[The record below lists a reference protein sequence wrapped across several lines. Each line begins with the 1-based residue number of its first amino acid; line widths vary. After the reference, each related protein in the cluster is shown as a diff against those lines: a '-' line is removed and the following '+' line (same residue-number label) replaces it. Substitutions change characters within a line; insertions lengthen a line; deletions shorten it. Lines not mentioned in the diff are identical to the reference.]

1 MVPVKTGDT
10 IVAKATASGRG
21 GVGILRVSGALS
33 ERIAE
38 HILKKIPSPRT
49 AEHLSFWGQDQTLID
64 KGIALFF
71 KGPNSFT
78 GEDVLELQGHGSPF
92 ALNQLLKTAIQYGAR
107 LAGPGEFSLR
117 AFLNNKIDLLQAEAI
132 SELINA
138 SSEQAAKSAA
148 RSLQGDFSKVVNEWI
163 ESLIR
168 LRMFIEASIDFPDE
182 EIELL
187 SEGRVKAELKS
198 LLSDLQRVNQSA
210 NQGALLSEGIRIAI
224 AGKPNAGKSSLL
236 NRLSG
241 LESAIVTD
249 TPGTTRD
256 VLKEHISIDGLPIH
270 LIDTAGLRLA
280 TDSIEIEGIKRARQE
295 IQRADHVLWILDG
308 ALEEENLCKDERSN
322 IPDFDQEILEKIS
335 ALIAFDS
342 EQAKEKPQLTVV
354 VNKIDQLQQPARVE
368 QDENYHRVYLSA
380 KTGEGIELLREH
392 LKKIA
397 GFSLNGS
404 EDVFMARTRHLEAL
418 RLTRQHIETGVAH
431 LQNENNKTPEL
442 LAEELRLAQLAL
454 EEITGRYSS
463 DDLLGK
469 IFSEFCI
476 GK

>member
-21 GVGILRVSGALS
+21 GVGIVRVSGALS
-33 ERIAE
+33 EKIAE
-38 HILKKIPSPRT
+38 QILKKIPSPRV
-49 AEHLSFWGQDQTLID
+49 AEHLSFWGEDQTLID

-71 KGPNSFT
+71 KGPHSFT

-92 ALNQLLKTAIQYGAR
+92 ALNQLLKTAIQCGAR

-117 AFLNNKIDLLQAEAI
+117 AFLNNKIDLFQAEAI

-187 SEGRVKAELKS
+187 SEGRVKIELKN
-198 LLSDLQRVNQSA
+198 LLNDLQRVNQSA
-210 NQGALLSEGIRIAI
+210 NQGALLCEGIRIAI

-256 VLKEHISIDGLPIH
+256 VLKECIAIDGLPIH
-270 LIDTAGLRLA
+270 LIDTAGLRMA

-295 IQRADHVLWILDG
+295 IKKADHVLWILDG
-308 ALEEENLCKDERSN
+308 SLGEISPLVDFGSEDE
-322 IPDFDQEILEKIS
+322 DE
-335 ALIAFDS
+335 DS
-342 EQAKEKPQLTVV
+342 EKPNEKPQYTVI
-354 VNKIDQLQQPARVE
+354 VNKIDQLKQTARI
-368 QDENYHRVYLSA
+368 ENNESHQKIYLSA
-380 KTGEGIELLREH
+380 KTGEGMELLREH
-392 LKKIA
+392 IKKIA
-397 GFSLNGS
+397 GFSLNGN
-404 EDVFMARTRHLEAL
+404 EDVFIARTRHLEAL
-418 RLTRQHIETGVAH
+418 RLAKQHIESGLLH

-442 LAEELRLAQLAL
+442 LAEDLRLAQLAL